1 MIRKLQKSLFPL
13 SISHYSI
20 GLTVITLALVGC
32 LVLFANQKVQ
42 ALNNEANRKNA
53 DLASQELNYAIE
65 QSVLAAAR
73 IADSFAHWEET
84 LQQLANPVYYNF
96 WRTNRAMEANFL
108 QDYFTGLELY
118 GIDGEPLGRQT
129 NIPAIPK
136 INNNLSGAFFAA
148 HNNRISL
155 FYVSDITRDGNP
167 DNVYGHVVVDVDF
180 NNVLNKVQKFNQLDY
195 TNLRITLDTNNLVP
209 VNDIKQYFHYN
220 ISPNEEY
227 IGLNSLLSDTLL
239 QLAFISVISIVGFL
253 YIIITLTGK
262 PLAAL
267 SLQIDALNNGDY
279 SLLQQNCSGF
289 RLVMEF
295 NKLRQSLND
304 YLRQLEK
311 LEQVA
316 AGDLDAAVIQDKDKE
331 VSGLMQ
337 SFNSIVTQLKQTM
350 EEKDRVSLQLREQ
363 ADDLRHA
370 SEQAMLATQT
380 KSAFLAN
387 MSHEIR
393 TPLTAIIGF
402 AETSLDDDQ
411 TMSERMEALH
421 TIVKSGR
428 HLLQVINDILDLS
441 KVEANKLD
449 IEITPV
455 SLFQI
460 VADVESLVKFHAI
473 EKDIEFAVSY
483 TLPLPLRIATDPM
496 RLKQI
501 ILNLCNN
508 AIKFTSVGHVHLNV
522 RSDLVDRTLIFE
534 VLDTGIGLSELQ
546 IDNIFKPFTQAD
558 VSTSRKYGGT
568 GLGLSLSK
576 SLCEML
582 GGKIS
587 VKSKPDVGSKFTVV
601 IPVGETGPG
610 EFIHDVSQIPRT
622 IESQANN
629 RNFSLLHGSVLAVDD
644 VPENQK
650 LLRVYLKKMGLQVT
664 LADNGFKA
672 IELARAHP
680 FDLIL
685 MDIQMPVVDGMEATS
700 TLRSEGIST
709 PIIAITANALKE
721 DRDRYLRSGFDGY
734 ITKPVNRHDLY
745 EILKKHLKQ
754 DSRQQQSMTPILSV
768 LDDEEGEFTDL
779 VEKFVKTL
787 PDQFRR
793 IKKAFND
800 NDWKQLKS
808 LLHETKG
815 TSGNM
820 GFPSL
825 MLCVTNI
832 ESIIEAN
839 NFANLESAIGELESL
854 CRRIAHANWKES
866 A

>member
-1 MIRKLQKSLFPL
+1 MTRKLLKSLFPL
-13 SISHYSI
+13 SINHYSI

-32 LVLFANQKVQ
+32 LVLFSNYKVQ

-53 DLASQELNYAIE
+53 DLAIQELNYAID

-73 IADSFAHWEET
+73 IADSFAQWEET
-84 LQQLANPVYYNF
+84 HQQLGNPIYYNF

-108 QDYFTGLELY
+108 QDYFVALELY
-118 GIDGEPLGRQT
+118 DRNGEPLGKQT
-129 NIPAIPK
+129 NFPAIPK
-136 INNNLSGAFFAA
+136 VNNNLSGAFFTAN
-148 HNNRISL
+148 NNRISL
-155 FYVSDITRDGNP
+155 FYVSDVSLDGNP
-167 DNVYGHVVVDVDF
+167 ENIYGYVVVDLDF
-180 NNVLNKVQKFNQLDY
+180 KNVLNKVQKFNQLDY
-195 TNLRITLDTNNLVP
+195 ANLQITLDSKNLVP
-209 VNDIKQYFHYN
+209 INEIRKYFHYS
-220 ISPNEEY
+220 ISPNKEY
-227 IGLNSLLSDTLL
+227 IALNSLLSDTLL
-239 QLAFISVISIVGFL
+239 QLAFISVTSIVGFL

-267 SLQIDALNNGDY
+267 SLQIDALNNGDHG
-279 SLLQQNCSGF
+279 LLQQNCSGF

-316 AGDLDAAVIQDKDKE
+316 AGDLDAVILSDKDKE
-331 VSGLMQ
+331 ASGLMQ
-337 SFNSIVTQLKQTM
+337 SFNSIVTQLKLTM

-363 ADDLRHA
+363 ADDLRNA
-370 SEQAMLATQT
+370 SEQAMLATRT

-402 AETSLDDDQ
+402 AESSLDDDQ
-411 TMSERMEALH
+411 TMSDRMDSLH

-449 IEITPV
+449 VEIISA

-460 VADVESLVKFHAI
+460 VADVESFVKFQAI
-473 EKDIEFAVSY
+473 AKDVEFAVSY
-483 TLPLPLRIATDPM
+483 TLPLPLIINTDPM

-508 AIKFTSVGHVHLNV
+508 AIKFTNDGHVHLNV

-534 VLDTGIGLSELQ
+534 VMDTGIGLSEQQ
-546 IDNIFKPFTQAD
+546 IGNIFKPFTQAD

-576 SLCEML
+576 SLCELL

-601 IPVGETGPG
+601 IPIGETGADG
-610 EFIHDVSQIPRT
+610 FIHDESQIPKT
-622 IESQANN
+622 IESQFIA
-629 RNFSLLHGSVLAVDD
+629 RNFSLLHGNVLAVDD
-644 VPENQK
+644 VLENQK
-650 LLRVYLKKMGLQVT
+650 LLRMYLKKMGLQAT

-672 IELARAHP
+672 IELARTHH

-685 MDIQMPVVDGMEATS
+685 MDIQMPIVDGMEATA
-700 TLRSEGIST
+700 TLRSEGISA

-721 DRDRYLRSGFDGY
+721 DRDRYLSSGFNGY
-734 ITKPVNRHDLY
+734 ISKPINRHELY
-745 EILKKHLKQ
+745 EILKKHLKSDPEQ
-754 DSRQQQSMTPILSV
+754 RPAMAPIVSV
-768 LDDEEGEFTDL
+768 LDDEKGEFTDL
-779 VEKFVKTL
+779 VEKFVNKL
-787 PDQFRR
+787 PNQFRK
-793 IKKAFND
+793 IKRVFLEK
-800 NDWKQLKS
+800 DWQQLKL

-820 GFPSL
+820 GFPAL
-825 MLCVTNI
+825 MFCATNI
-832 ESIIEAN
+832 ESLIEAN
-839 NFANLESAIGELESL
+839 NFTNLERAIGEMESI
-854 CRRIAHANWKES
+854 CRRIAHTNWIET
-866 A
+866 